1 MDNDGGPAFPHFD
14 GLRSDFNGG
23 YFAKNV
29 GGMTLRDYFAAAA
42 LTGLVSSPEGLV
54 GMREVGK
61 GYGMQVAEYAASVAY
76 EMADAMLA
84 ARGGHGADS

>member
-1 MDNDGGPAFPHFD
+1 M
-14 GLRSDFNGG
+14 
-23 YFAKNV
+23 
-29 GGMTLRDYFAAAA
+29 
-42 LTGLVSSPEGLV
+42 V

-84 ARGGHGADS
+84 AREPKQETSSYDCGSGTNCGRDYCVAHGGHGGDS